1 MKIELLSV
9 MILAGGKEAEL
20 LVELSED
27 GQSDRRRFT
36 VPKAVFDGL
45 GLCEGEI
52 TRDDMS
58 DIMEADERYRA
69 IKKAFD
75 IIAFG
80 KNSKKMLSDKLRH
93 RGFDPE
99 IAEDVAEYME
109 AHGYINE
116 GSDAEREVD
125 LCLKKL
131 WGSRRILMHLHQR
144 GFDASA
150 IDSAKKYMESIDFVD
165 VCVRL
170 VREKYTTLPKIE
182 AERQKVISALV
193 RHGFSINEIKAAAK
207 IIEYYKL
214 PE

>member
-1 MKIELLSV
+1 MKIELV
-9 MILAGGKEAEL
+9 GVTILAGGKEAEL
-20 LVELSED
+20 LVELSQD
-27 GQSDRRRFT
+27 GQSDRRRFIM
-36 VPKAVFDGL
+36 PRSVFDGL
-45 GLCEGEI
+45 ELCEGEI
-52 TRDDMS
+52 SREDMG
-58 DIMEADERYRA
+58 DILEADERYRA

-80 KNSKKMLSDKLRH
+80 KNSKKMLADKLRH
-93 RGFDPE
+93 RGFNPE

-125 LCLKKL
+125 LCVKKL
-131 WGSRRILMHLHQR
+131 WGSRRILMHLHQK
-144 GFDASA
+144 GFDNSA
-150 IDSAKKYMESIDFVD
+150 IESAKKYMETIDFVD
-165 VCVRL
+165 VCVKL

-207 IIEYYKL
+207 IIEYYRL